1 MDTSDLPIA
10 LLCALSIFFLI
21 ATMWCT
27 ANLAA
32 LGRITRAEAEDAV
45 SDGARGAERILK
57 VLDRRA
63 AADTA
68 LVASR
73 FGLTSGFAFSVT
85 LIAASYANSWWELVL
100 IFVCILLVCLLLE
113 VLGSPSATGIDK
125 PVRVLGWG
133 SAVLLPLAIVFGVF
147 VRRREPSP
155 EEFEQR
161 QEDQLALMVEHVS
174 ESEAL
179 DDNSREM
186 LQSMFEMST
195 TMVRE
200 VMVPRTDMI
209 TVEASQS
216 VDKAL
221 SLFTRSG
228 FSRVP
233 VIGDSVDDLLGV
245 LYFKDVM
252 RRTHHRSDAANLTAR
267 DVMREPFFVPETQM
281 VDVLMRQMQA
291 DQIHIALAVDEYGGI
306 AGLVTIEDLVE
317 ELVGEIADEHDRAEP
332 VVERIDESTYR
343 IPARLPI
350 DDMGE
355 LFGVD
360 LDDDDV
366 DTAGGLLAKLLGRVP
381 LAGAEAQIDGIRLIA
396 ERFEGRRRALATL
409 IATKAE
415 DESEEDE

>member
-10 LLCALSIFFLI
+10 LLAVI
-21 ATMWCT
+21 AIVCLAATVYCT
-27 ANLAA
+27 ANLSA
-32 LGRITRAEAEDAV
+32 LGRITRSEADDAV
-45 SDGARGAERILK
+45 SDGERGAERIVKILE
-57 VLDRRA
+57 RRA
-63 AADTA
+63 GANSA
-68 LVASR
+68 LVACR
-73 FGLTSGFAFSVT
+73 FALTSGFAFCAT
-85 LIAASYANSWWELVL
+85 LLALDIADSWWELVL
-100 IFVCILLVCLLLE
+100 IFLGALIVCLLIEGVASPTALG
-113 VLGSPSATGIDK
+113 VKRPVWVLGLGSP
-125 PVRVLGWG
+125 
-133 SAVLLPLAIVFGVF
+133 VLLGLSMLFGLF
-147 VRRREPSP
+147 VGRRESSP
-155 EEFEQR
+155 EESEQR

-186 LQSMFEMST
+186 LQSMFEMSN

-209 TVEASQS
+209 AIAADLPL
-216 VDKAL
+216 DKAL

-245 LYFKDVM
+245 VYFKDAM
-252 RRTHHRSDAANLTAR
+252 RRTHHRSDADRLTVR

-332 VVERIDESTYR
+332 VVERIDDSTYR
-343 IPARLPI
+343 IPARFPI

-355 LFGVD
+355 LFGID

-366 DTAGGLLAKLLGRVP
+366 DTAGGLLAKMLGRVP
-381 LAGAEAQIDGIRLIA
+381 LAGAEAEIDGIRLIA

-409 IATKAE
+409 IATRVK
-415 DESEEDE
+415 DGPEEDD